1 VTWFQTVRR
10 LIERHP
16 FATDAAL
23 AVAFAALVLSDV
35 LTSGDYLTASKAIY
49 VPAVLLMTLPL
60 AWRRHA
66 PLLVAAVVMGALVF
80 ESLAV
85 GSAPT
90 PDLPLIGWLLAIYTV
105 AAHSERFPALFG
117 GAFSLAAVPESIE
130 VELAEVNASGQSGT
144 ATLTPNG
151 DGTLDVMIDLSQGSD
166 EPQPAHIHE
175 GSCPDV
181 GDVVAPLKDVVD
193 GTSTS
198 ENVAFSLDDLTSTE
212 SPGFAINVHKSAAA
226 IEDYV
231 ACGDITDVSLP

>member
-1 VTWFQTVRR
+1 LPKHRVENTRCVRSV
-10 LIERHP
+10 LI
-16 FATDAAL
+16 
-23 AVAFAALVLSDV
+23 
-35 LTSGDYLTASKAIY
+35 AIC
-49 VPAVLLMTLPL
+49 L
-60 AWRRHA
+60 
-66 PLLVAAVVMGALVF
+66 LLVSVLGVAGCGGDD
-80 ESLAV
+80 E
-85 GSAPT
+85 GSAVEQVSSVIET
-90 PDLPLIGWLLAIYTV
+90 AT
-105 AAHSERFPALFG
+105 E
-117 GAFSLAAVPESIE
+117 AVPESIE

-144 ATLTPNG
+144 AALTPNG
-151 DGTLDVMIDLSQGSD
+151 DGTLDVTIDLSEGSG

-226 IEDYV
+226 IDDYV

>member
-1 VTWFQTVRR
+1 LPTHRVENTSCVRSV
-10 LIERHP
+10 LI
-16 FATDAAL
+16 ATCL
-23 AVAFAALVLSDV
+23 
-35 LTSGDYLTASKAIY
+35 
-49 VPAVLLMTLPL
+49 
-60 AWRRHA
+60 
-66 PLLVAAVVMGALVF
+66 LLVSVLGVAGCGGDN
-80 ESLAV
+80 E
-85 GSAPT
+85 GSAAEQVSSVIET
-90 PDLPLIGWLLAIYTV
+90 AT
-105 AAHSERFPALFG
+105 E
-117 GAFSLAAVPESIE
+117 AVPESIE

-151 DGTLDVMIDLSQGSD
+151 DGTLDVMIDLSPESD

-181 GDVVAPLKDVVD
+181 GDVVAPLNDVVD